1 MKKILILHTGG
12 TISMQTNQHG
22 SIETST
28 VNPLVRQTPQLTDAV
43 SIVQEEV
50 FNLPSP
56 HMTPATM
63 LTLAQRIQMVAVNYD
78 GIVVTHGTDTLEE
91 TAYFLDLTLQVD
103 CPVVVTGAMR
113 SSDQISAD
121 GPANIKAATMVA
133 ASEKATK
140 QGVLV
145 VLNDQIFAARFV
157 TKTHATNLATFQA
170 PLTGPLGEVADG
182 QVSFFAQV
190 SPQVTFSIDHV
201 TAKLY
206 LLKAFAGMNGELL
219 NLIAQVGPNGLVIEG
234 FGAGNLPPLVIPAV
248 KQLVAQQVP
257 VVLVSRTFN
266 GSVAPIYAY
275 EGGAKQLQE
284 LGVILC
290 HNLNGQKAMIRL
302 QVGLSVGLSQ
312 TALTKYLENGGNKSG
327 SY

>member
-12 TISMQTNQHG
+12 TISMQTDQHG
-22 SIETST
+22 SIETSA
-28 VNPLVRQTPQLTDAV
+28 VNPLVRQTPQLTDQV
-43 SIVQEEV
+43 SIMQEEV

-56 HMTPATM
+56 HMTPETM
-63 LTLAQRIQMVAVNYD
+63 LTLAQRIQAVAANYD

-91 TAYFLDLTLQVD
+91 TAYFLDLTLQVN

-113 SSDQISAD
+113 SSDQTSAD

-133 ASEKATK
+133 ASDKSVN

-157 TKTHATNLATFQA
+157 TKTHTTNLATFQA
-170 PLTGPLGEVADG
+170 PLTGPLGAIADE
-182 QVSFFAQV
+182 QVTFFAQV
-190 SPQVTFSIDHV
+190 PQQTSVQIDHV
-201 TAKLY
+201 TDKLY
-206 LLKAFAGMNGELL
+206 LFKAFAGMNADLL
-219 NLIAQVGPNGLVIEG
+219 NLVEQAGSNGIVIEG
-234 FGAGNLPPLVIPAV
+234 FGAGNLPPTLIPAI
-248 KQLVAQQVP
+248 KRLIAKNVP

-284 LGVILC
+284 LGVILS
-290 HNLNGQKAMIRL
+290 HNLTGQKAMIRL
-302 QVGLSVGLSQ
+302 QVGLSAGLNGSR
-312 TALTKYLENGGNKSG
+312 LTEYLKNEDN
-327 SY
+327 